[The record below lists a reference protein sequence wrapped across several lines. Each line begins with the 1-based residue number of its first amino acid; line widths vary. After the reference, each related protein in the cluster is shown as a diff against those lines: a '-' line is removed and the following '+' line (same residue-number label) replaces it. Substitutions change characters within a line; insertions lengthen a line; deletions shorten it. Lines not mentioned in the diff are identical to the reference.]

1 MTTFYL
7 SYNPF
12 TKEKTFQVDG
22 ENDDLEQCWGS
33 ESKELS
39 EWVGCFYEKL
49 YKKYNDSEMEV
60 KFKGILR
67 DYEFL
72 EDAKIAYEKEN
83 PSVKISLKGRDDCTS
98 SNEKLGELKKLFE
111 KMQKETPFETLK
123 GKDVEDLF
131 NQAVSS
137 EFEMA
142 VVATMSSGK
151 STLINAMLGRELLPA
166 RNEATT
172 ATLAKIYD
180 EDGAEY
186 FKGKS
191 YDKDHNELDS
201 RDPLK
206 LSDMNALNDN
216 PQTSLIEIYGD
227 ILGIA
232 SKDLRLVLTDTP
244 GPNNSRTD
252 EHKQHTYSLLTAD
265 YKPMILYVLNGT
277 QLETKDDD
285 SLLHDVA
292 EAMKSGGRQA
302 QERFIFIL
310 NKADEFDPGKGED
323 LSKKIQDVK
332 DYLKR
337 HGILNARVFPTAARM
352 AKVIRQYQNN
362 QPLTETEED
371 DILPKY
377 SSFIKREWKHFSNFA
392 PLSPMMKKKQEA
404 MIASA
409 KGKDDLY
416 QEALIYTGVPAIEL
430 AMSEYLEKYALPA
443 KITEGVY
450 SFKDKIE
457 NLNIEANEEEKLKN
471 NKDKVNELAESISI
485 ILKKLENGE
494 KAELVRKQIDD
505 VSVQDVLKQNF
516 ESATSGFMSEY
527 ISQTKEMRKVKMN
540 LSDADRCAK
549 NLGNTLFDLGAKF
562 RVQVQNALNSIMKVQ
577 VKKAVDNY
585 AKYLKDLI
593 GSGSYNLPPEAILGD
608 VACITVES
616 TLNNYKRT
624 ERVKVGSHLEKESG
638 IWGGIKRF
646 FTFGSCGY
654 KTVNDY
660 ENRDYIDFSAYLENE
675 VYPQIENFVAST
687 RQTAFTWA
695 TEEETRFKNFFKNEL
710 GKLENAIKQKLS
722 EKEKCLKDK
731 EKFEK
736 MLQKNKENI
745 KWLKQFKTDLDHVLV
760 I

>member
-1 MTTFYL
+1 MMIL
-7 SYNPF
+7 NN
-12 TKEKTFQVDG
+12 VG
-22 ENDDLEQCWGS
+22 GAENR
-33 ESKELS
+33 ELS

-49 YKKYNDSEMEV
+49 YKKYNDSEMEIN
-60 KFKGILR
+60 FKGILR

-83 PSVKISLKGRDDCTS
+83 PSVKINLKGKDACTS

-111 KMQKETPFETLK
+111 KMQRETPFETLK
-123 GKDVEDLF
+123 GKDVEELF

-332 DYLKR
+332 EYLKR

-392 PLSPMMKKKQEA
+392 PLSPMMRKKQEA

-457 NLNIEANEEEKLKN
+457 NLNIEANEEEKL
-471 NKDKVNELAESISI
+471 
-485 ILKKLENGE
+485 
-494 KAELVRKQIDD
+494 R
-505 VSVQDVLKQNF
+505 
-516 ESATSGFMSEY
+516 
-527 ISQTKEMRKVKMN
+527 
-540 LSDADRCAK
+540 
-549 NLGNTLFDLGAKF
+549 
-562 RVQVQNALNSIMKVQ
+562 
-577 VKKAVDNY
+577 
-585 AKYLKDLI
+585 
-593 GSGSYNLPPEAILGD
+593 
-608 VACITVES
+608 
-616 TLNNYKRT
+616 
-624 ERVKVGSHLEKESG
+624 
-638 IWGGIKRF
+638 
-646 FTFGSCGY
+646 
-654 KTVNDY
+654 
-660 ENRDYIDFSAYLENE
+660 
-675 VYPQIENFVAST
+675 
-687 RQTAFTWA
+687 
-695 TEEETRFKNFFKNEL
+695 
-710 GKLENAIKQKLS
+710 
-722 EKEKCLKDK
+722 
-731 EKFEK
+731 
-736 MLQKNKENI
+736 
-745 KWLKQFKTDLDHVLV
+745 
-760 I
+760 